1 MKTHIKF
8 KTLSKYKTADKSNF
22 LKYENVKLK
31 GHLPG
36 PKEA

>member
-8 KTLSKYKTADKSNF
+8 ETLSKYKTADKSNF
-22 LKYENVKLK
+22 WKYENFK
-31 GHLPG
+31 GHLRG

>member
-8 KTLSKYKTADKSNF
+8 ETQSKYKTADKSNF
-22 LKYENVKLK
+22 LKYENVKE
-31 GHLPG
+31 HLPG